1 MKLRYTKSKILGLRI
16 IYPLT
21 NFKDKRGNYV
31 QLFHKKIYKDTLNK
45 TFKESDISC
54 SKHNFLRVIH
64 GDNKTTK
71 LISCL
76 YGKFF
81 FVVVNNDKKSKNYL
95 KSESFILSDQNRI
108 QIEVPPKHG
117 NGHFV
122 LSHYSIFHYMQTN
135 YYDRKSQFTINWKD
149 KRININW
156 PKSCKKPIISERD
169 S

>member
-1 MKLRYTKSKILGLRI
+1 MKNDVKMNSKWE
-16 IYPLT
+16 P
-21 NFKDKRGNYV
+21 
-31 QLFHKKIYKDTLNK
+31 
-45 TFKESDISC
+45 
-54 SKHNFLRVIH
+54 
-64 GDNKTTK
+64 
-71 LISCL
+71 
-76 YGKFF
+76 KFIK
-81 FVVVNNDKKSKNYL
+81 NRKMSENGTKSKNYL

-149 KRININW
+149 KRIYINW
-156 PKSCKKPIISERD
+156 PKSCKKQINSERD

>member
-1 MKLRYTKSKILGLRI
+1 M
-16 IYPLT
+16 
-21 NFKDKRGNYV
+21 
-31 QLFHKKIYKDTLNK
+31 KIYKTNLNGVLKIKLIPFTDFRGKYLEIFNKKLFQK
-45 TFKESDISC
+45 TKKKINFIQDDISI
-54 SKHNFLRVIH
+54 SKKNVLRGIH
-64 GDNKTTK
+64 GDNKTYK
-71 LISCL
+71 LITCL
-76 YGKFF
+76 YGKFVL
-81 FVVVNNDKKSKNYL
+81 VVVNNDKKSKNYL